1 MKDQEFVT
9 EMKKYVKDIRR
20 EVSRIEIAH
29 EKADSTY
36 KDTHKKLDDQLA
48 EVRQKCPHLE
58 TEYYPDAS
66 GNNDSWTEC
75 KWCGLET

>member
-20 EVSRIEIAH
+20 EVGRIETAQ
-29 EKADSTY
+29 EEAESTY
-36 KDTHKKLDDQLA
+36 KDTLKELDDQLA

-75 KWCGLET
+75 KWCGTEV

>member
-9 EMKKYVKDIRR
+9 EMKKYVGAIRH
-20 EVSRIEIAH
+20 EASRIELAREEAESI
-29 EKADSTY
+29 Y
-36 KDTHKKLDDQLA
+36 KDTLKELDDQLA

-75 KWCGLET
+75 KWCGTEL